1 MVHDGTLYV
10 YTGHDEDHADFFWM
24 QEWRVYST
32 KDMVNWTDHGS
43 PLAIES
49 FDWADDRAW
58 ASQCIERNGKFYW
71 YVCLHSKL
79 TNTMA
84 IGVAVGDSPTGPF
97 KDAIGRPLY
106 EGSWD
111 FIDPTVFV
119 DDDGQAYLYWGNP
132 NVYYAKLNADMV
144 SLDGEVSK
152 VEQTIES
159 FGSPGPD
166 KREKG
171 KKYKDIYTEAPANPD
186 TLSMLGP
193 IAPLAGKWSVVAQAW
208 RYILSVVCSRR
219 STRTHRLLD
228 E

>member
-10 YTGHDEDHADFFWM
+10 YTGHDEDKADFFWM

-84 IGVAVGDSPTGPF
+84 IGVAVQLRKLYQASVPRCQGNDGDVGRF
-97 KDAIGRPLY
+97 DARQLHELY
-106 EGSWD
+106 QSAD
-111 FIDPTVFV
+111 RA
-119 DDDGQAYLYWGNP
+119 DDDDA
-132 NVYYAKLNADMV
+132 
-144 SLDGEVSK
+144 
-152 VEQTIES
+152 
-159 FGSPGPD
+159 
-166 KREKG
+166 
-171 KKYKDIYTEAPANPD
+171 
-186 TLSMLGP
+186 
-193 IAPLAGKWSVVAQAW
+193 
-208 RYILSVVCSRR
+208 RR
-219 STRTHRLLD
+219 G
-228 E
+228 